1 MPHLSMAQWARRL
14 ELVSGSDFQHLL
26 EQIKLP
32 VYVDESILK
41 SELSLLVTKIVK
53 LLKSSNSPNEYYSI
67 WKGCH
72 TAVIIC
78 SFNPLVLMAH
88 GGQLLTG
95 IFDKLEHF
103 TNYFESY
110 MATLEFETLLSTLV
124 SSLTLLMDLMRKNP
138 TLSREH
144 LIPNLKAVIPTL
156 IKLSEHR
163 PLLTLPVLSKILYRH
178 STTFR
183 PFTNKYRTILQSIL
197 SSEDKLNRMG
207 DHLKKLVCRNYAY
220 LYLVKINNVAS
231 NNVDSNNYS
240 TSSFPDENWR
250 FGLFSVLRQYQ
261 PIFKLFDEILDIDQ
275 DEQLKKLINT
285 LPIVKL
291 DDTSIDTTQF
301 FYGEVL
307 KLDLNEPL
315 SLLKIVDRIHL
326 LNELLF
332 SFITSPTPFAVRIPL
347 KVINNIAEILI
358 NLNTKYLS
366 IKRELR
372 HDQDLC
378 TVIEDILIKLQSE
391 GIRICLILMKTFGKQ
406 CLIYIPNVINS
417 LNLFIPLLPKSN
429 GIINYSLCDQ
439 LSGVFNDMFELINLC
454 LPHLGHQ
461 LTTELDTLSKL
472 IDVAMHLVDEKS
484 LLEPF
489 FETQRRQRIEKIGS
503 KPVQKNKKKNKS
515 DTSGTL
521 SDLYTHSSNFDV
533 KMSLEQYDTIN
544 KFLYNIINNWKLSSQ
559 LQVRITK
566 YVINK
571 SVHFKQIFKMI
582 PRSFVRLLRVIVIN
596 PGFERVSILPIAVS
610 LLSEQSDDVF
620 DVLCHP
626 RLPLG
631 SIYNMNCFNSKHD
644 LIEEKNYVSMD
655 EFEIVEETKEH
666 QNLEEGQTLENVKD
680 TFIKNISETSKEV
693 VSNDSID
700 ESMILKR
707 NRNGGDES
715 SADTSSKRVKI
726 DDTVKSVEFNKNQPI
741 TSLLSENEKQAGK
754 QDENKRDE
762 AITKNAG
769 KDIDD
774 KENSGDEDEDED
786 EDEFV
791 IPEIELSDD
800 EEEEE

>member
-1 MPHLSMAQWARRL
+1 MTQWARRL
-14 ELVSGSDFQHLL
+14 ESVSGSDFQHLL
-26 EQIKLP
+26 NQIKSP
-32 VYVDESILK
+32 VYVDETILK
-41 SELSLLVTKIVK
+41 SELSLLVTKVVK
-53 LLKSSNSPNEYYSI
+53 LLRSNDSPNEYYAI

-78 SFNPLVLMAH
+78 SFNPLVLMAY
-88 GGQLLTG
+88 GGQLLAG

-103 TNYFESY
+103 TNYFESHVP
-110 MATLEFETLLSTLV
+110 TLEFETLLSTLV

-144 LIPNLKAVIPTL
+144 LIPKLKAIIPIL
-156 IKLSEHR
+156 IKLSEYK
-163 PLLTLPVLSKILYRH
+163 PLLTLPVLSKLLYKH

-183 PFTNKYRTILQSIL
+183 PFANKYRAVLQTIL
-197 SSEDKLNRMG
+197 SSECKVNNMDN
-207 DHLKKLVCRNYAY
+207 HLKKLVCRNYAY
-220 LYLVKINNVAS
+220 LHLIKVNTAS
-231 NNVDSNNYS
+231 NNNVNANNHS

-250 FGLFSVLRQYQ
+250 LGLFSVLRQYQ
-261 PIFKLFDEILDIDQ
+261 PIFKLFYELLDMDQ
-275 DEQLKKLINT
+275 DEQLKKLINN
-285 LPIVKL
+285 LPAVKS
-291 DDTSIDTTQF
+291 DDTNADTSGLS
-301 FYGEVL
+301 YGEAL

-315 SLLKIVDRIHL
+315 SLLKIVDRIRL
-326 LNELLF
+326 LNDLLF
-332 SFITSPTPFAVRIPL
+332 AFITSPTPFAIRVPMKL
-347 KVINNIAEILI
+347 INDIAEILI
-358 NLNTKYLS
+358 NLNIKYLS

-391 GIRICLILMKTFGKQ
+391 GIQIWLKLVETYGKQ

-429 GIINYSLCDQ
+429 NVINYPLCDQ
-439 LSGVFNDMFELINLC
+439 LSGVFNDIFKLINLC

-461 LTTELDTLSKL
+461 LTTELDVLSKL

-489 FETQRRQRIEKIGS
+489 FETQRRQRIEKIGT

-515 DTSGTL
+515 DTNGTL

-533 KMSLEQYDTIN
+533 KINLEQYDTIN
-544 KFLYNIINNWKLSSQ
+544 RFLYNILNNWKLSSF
-559 LQVRITK
+559 LQIRITK
-566 YVINK
+566 YAINK
-571 SVHFKQIFKMI
+571 SVHFKQMFKAI

-626 RLPLG
+626 RLPVG
-631 SIYNMNCFNSKHD
+631 IIYNMNRSSNNYD
-644 LIEEKNYVSMD
+644 PIEEKDDLLVD
-655 EFEIVEETKEH
+655 ELKQMEGSRVN
-666 QNLEEGQTLENVKD
+666 QDLEERQSLENMKS
-680 TFIKNISETSKEV
+680 FINNGSETSKETV
-693 VSNDSID
+693 PNTSVD

-707 NRNGGDES
+707 GGSNGIES
-715 SADTSSKRVKI
+715 FEDVRSKRVKI
-726 DDTVKSVEFNKNQPI
+726 DDRLQSVEFNKDQPI
-741 TSLLSENEKQAGK
+741 TSLLLENERQGGNIKNE
-754 QDENKRDE
+754 DTTENNDNK
-762 AITKNAG
+762 
-769 KDIDD
+769 IDD
-774 KENSGDEDEDED
+774 KEIYNDEEKEENEDED

-800 EEEEE
+800 EEEEAEEN